1 LTPPFLFIVG
11 YGRSG
16 TTLVRA
22 MLDAHPEVAIPDES
36 HFVVP
41 MLSRPRRYSRE
52 GGFDAE
58 RFTADLVAHFGF
70 RGWRLPPDEARAAFR
85 AEPPRS
91 VPDGLRLAYRLYAR
105 HHGKPR
111 YGDKTPIHVLHVPL
125 LARGFP
131 EARFVH
137 VLRDGRDV
145 ACSYL
150 DQSFGP
156 GTVAEAAVRWKRAVR
171 RGRRAGGRLGPGR
184 YRELRYE
191 ELVEAPER
199 HLRDICAF
207 LDLGFDPAMLRYHEG
222 ERVATERPH
231 YRNVA
236 RPPTRGLRD
245 WRREMSPDAVATFE
259 AIAGGVLEDLGY
271 PRGAGRLA
279 PEARARAAFGWA
291 AVQVRRAGHKA
302 RKLVTRRPSPST
314 PTAAE
319 ADARPR

>member
-16 TTLVRA
+16 TTLLRA
-22 MLDAHPEVAIPDES
+22 MLDAHPQVAIPDES

-41 MLSRPRRYSRE
+41 ILRRRRRYERG

-58 RFTADLVAHFGF
+58 RFAADLVGHFGF
-70 RGWRLPPDEARAAFR
+70 RGWNLPPDEARAAFR

-91 VPDGLRLAYRLYAR
+91 VSEGLRLAYRLYAR
-105 HHGKPR
+105 RHGKPR

-125 LARGFP
+125 LAEGFP

-137 VLRDGRDV
+137 VIRDGRDV

-150 DQSFGP
+150 EQSFGP
-156 GTVAEAAVRWKRAVR
+156 STVAEAAVRWKRAIR
-171 RGRRAGGRLGPGR
+171 RGRRAGRRLGPAR

-191 ELVEAPER
+191 ELVEDPDP
-199 HLRDICAF
+199 HLQDVCTF
-207 LDLGFDPAMLRYHEG
+207 LDLAFDPAMLRYHERD
-222 ERVATERPH
+222 RVALERPH

-245 WRREMSPDAVATFE
+245 WRREMPPGAVATFE
-259 AIAGGVLEDLGY
+259 AIAGGLLEDLGY
-271 PRGAGRLA
+271 PRGAGRLG
-279 PEARARAAFGWA
+279 PEARAGAALRWA
-291 AVQVRRAGHKA
+291 GVQARRAGHKA
-302 RKLVTRRPSPST
+302 RKLVGRPPSPA
-314 PTAAE
+314 PPAATE
-319 ADARPR
+319 ADARLR